1 MNETTQ
7 ADEPESA
14 TTRIP
19 QAGLKDLPDFL
30 QEACARMGWT
40 SLTPVQAR
48 TLPYL
53 TSGRDVMVQSRTG
66 TGKTGAYV
74 LPLFE
79 KIDTHAS
86 GCQALVLVP
95 TRELARQVIAEAQ
108 AIGKDGEIKTASLYG
123 GASYTAQLTDLRA
136 GAQFVVGTP
145 GRVLDH
151 LLKGALNL
159 DNLSFLV
166 LDEADRMLSMG
177 FYPDMKAVQGYLPRK
192 KITTALFSATYP
204 PHVKRLAG
212 EFLRK
217 PQVLSLSSDHM
228 HVTEV
233 EHVYYKVPGMKR
245 DRALIR
251 ILEMENPAS
260 AIIFC
265 NTKANVHYVTVVL
278 KRFGYDAD
286 ELSSDLSQ
294 GARDRVL
301 GRVRKGDL
309 RFLVATDV
317 AARGID
323 IPELSHVIQYE
334 PPEDPEV
341 YIHRAGRTGRAGA
354 SGQAIILVDVIE
366 ELKMRSIAKQFGVP
380 IEERELPSDDDVQA
394 LMSERAIALL
404 EAKMRTRDLLQKERQ
419 ERFGPLAKALGEDE
433 ELRPLMAMLLDEFY
447 QSCVAKPV
455 AVPRDTGKK
464 GKKDP
469 VRSEPRKRPR
479 RRPRKKRPAARKDG
493 AGSPATSNR
502 NERNQTAP
510 SNKQE

>member
-1 MNETTQ
+1 M
-7 ADEPESA
+7 S
-14 TTRIP
+14 
-19 QAGLKDLPDFL
+19 DLPDFL
-30 QEACARMGWT
+30 QKACAGMGWS

-48 TLPYL
+48 TIPYL
-53 TSGRDVMVQSRTG
+53 TRGRDVMVQSRTG
-66 TGKTGAYV
+66 TGKTAAYV

-79 KIDTHAS
+79 KIDAKRPV
-86 GCQALVLVP
+86 CQALVLVP

-108 AIGKDGEIKTASLYG
+108 AIAGDGEIRTAALYG
-123 GASYTAQLTDLRA
+123 GASYTVQLDDLRG

-151 LLKGALNL
+151 LLKGTLNL
-159 DNLSFLV
+159 DGISFLV

-212 EFLRK
+212 EFLNK

-233 EHVYYKVPGMKR
+233 EHVYYKAPGMKR

-251 ILEMENPAS
+251 ILEMENPTS

-301 GRVRKGDL
+301 GRVRNGDL
-309 RFLVATDV
+309 KFLVATDV

-341 YIHRAGRTGRAGA
+341 YIHRSGRTGRAGA

-366 ELKMRSIAKQFGVP
+366 ELKMKSIANQFHVP
-380 IEERELPSDDDVQA
+380 ILERELPGDEEIQE
-394 LMSERAIALL
+394 LMSDRAIALL

-419 ERFGPLAKALGEDE
+419 ERFAPLAKALGEDDE
-433 ELRPLMAMLLDEFY
+433 MRSLMAMLLDEFY

-455 AVPRDTGKK
+455 EAPKGEPAK
-464 GKKDP
+464 GKESGQKP
-469 VRSEPRKRPR
+469 KPRKRPR
-479 RRPRKKRPAARKDG
+479 RRGNRKR
-493 AGSPATSNR
+493 SPAGGGGSSSGSNQSIPKQ
-502 NERNQTAP
+502 QTTP
-510 SNKQE
+510 KNKE